1 VTISLLQRREIEAN
15 IVAPLFRAFAV
26 EVGEQRAREILTG
39 VVKELARQG
48 GCAAAAAL
56 GGNDLAHLEAAI
68 EIWRQDEALTLN
80 ILRRDEEALEFN
92 VTRCRFAEMY
102 RRLGLEDLGAL
113 LSCNR
118 DGSMIAGFNPEIEF
132 HRTQTIMEG
141 ASHCD
146 FRYRHVAGPRGEHP
160 TSNVQHP
167 ASNKPN

>member
-1 VTISLLQRREIEAN
+1 LTISLLERREIEAS
-15 IVAPLFRAFAV
+15 IVAPLFRAFAA
-26 EVGEQRAREILTG
+26 EVGEERARAILTG
-39 VVKELARQG
+39 VVKELAQQA

-56 GGNDLAHLEAAI
+56 GGNDLSHLEAVV
-68 EIWRQDEALTLN
+68 ETWRQDEALSLD

-118 DGSMIAGFNPEIEF
+118 DGSMIAGFNPDIEF
-132 HRTQTIMEG
+132 RRTQTIMEG

-146 FRYRHVAGPRGEHP
+146 FRYHTLRSERPTSNIQHP
-160 TSNVQHP
+160 TSNTQE
-167 ASNKPN
+167 

>member
-1 VTISLLQRREIEAN
+1 LTISLLERREIEAG
-15 IVAPLFRAFAV
+15 IVAPVFRAFAA
-26 EVGEQRAREILTG
+26 EFGEQRAREILVG

-56 GGNDLAHLEAAI
+56 GGNSLAHLEAVI
-68 EIWRQDEALTLN
+68 ETWRQDEALSLD

-118 DGSMIAGFNPEIEF
+118 DGSMIAGFNPDIRF
-132 HRTQTIMEG
+132 QRTQTIMEG

-146 FRYRHVAGPRGEHP
+146 FRYRAPCAEGERP
-160 TSNVQHP
+160 TSNIQRP
-167 ASNKPN
+167 TSNTQG